1 MIQIGKTQKLTIAR
15 KKDHGFYLEDE
26 EENDVLIPLKY
37 TSEGQEVGDVIEV
50 FVYCDSEDWEIATTE
65 KPKLEVNQYALLEV
79 TATTSIGAFCD
90 WGMPKDLLVPFR
102 NQKKKL
108 KTGDKV
114 IVYMYLDELSERLV
128 GTTKYNKHLLKEAD
142 QNIQMGDRFEAL
154 VESKTDL
161 GYKMILG
168 NTYLGLL
175 HHSDVH
181 KTLRVGDRIIAYV
194 KPIREDGKIDVSLDA
209 VGYQH
214 VDAEAAKILEL
225 LKENNG
231 ELPYSDKSHPDVIRE
246 VFGMS
251 KKLFK
256 KTIGGLYRDK
266 VIQINPQSIVLVT
279 KSTD

>member
-26 EENDVLIPLKY
+26 EENDVLLPLKY
-37 TSEGQEVGDVIEV
+37 TSEGQDVGDMIEV

-65 KPKLEVNQYALLEV
+65 KPKLEVNEFALLEV
-79 TATTSIGAFCD
+79 SATTSIGAFCN

-102 NQKKKL
+102 NQKRKL

-114 IVYMYLDELSERLV
+114 VVYMYLDELSERLV
-128 GTTKYNKHLLKEAD
+128 GTTKHNKYLLKEAD
-142 QNIQMGDRFEAL
+142 ENIKMGDRFEAL

-161 GYKMILG
+161 GYKLILG
-168 NTYLGLL
+168 NTYMGLL

-181 KTLRVGDRIIAYV
+181 GSLKIGDRVSAYV
-194 KPIREDGKIDVSLDA
+194 KPLREDGKIDVSLDA

-214 VDAEAAKILEL
+214 VDAEAAKILQM
-225 LKENNG
+225 LKDNEG
-231 ELPYSDKSHPDVIRE
+231 RLPYSDKSDPEAIRAA
-246 VFGMS
+246 FNMS

-266 VIQINPQSIVLVT
+266 VIQINKDSIELLA
-279 KSTD
+279 KSSD